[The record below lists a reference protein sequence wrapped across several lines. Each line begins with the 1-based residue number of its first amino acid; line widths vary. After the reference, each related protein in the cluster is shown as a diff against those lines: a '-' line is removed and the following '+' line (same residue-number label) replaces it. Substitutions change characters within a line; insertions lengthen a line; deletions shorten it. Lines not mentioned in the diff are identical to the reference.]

1 MEAVADNNV
10 GSEVVV
16 NDVGPRDGLQ
26 NDSTAVTPRD
36 RIRLIESLL
45 AAGLKSIEAAS
56 FVSPKAV
63 PKMAGAN
70 QVFAALDQQ
79 AAEFSALVPNMK
91 GYELAK
97 AAGARSIAVVLS
109 ATETMNQKNIN
120 MSLDET
126 ISVCKDIV
134 KLSKRE
140 GIKPRAY
147 VSVAIEC
154 PYEGLVEDRTI
165 VELTDMMFTA
175 GAEEV
180 IIADTIG
187 AGNPAQVKSL
197 FSLLVAEFGAPRLS
211 AHFHDTRAFALAN
224 AWQAL
229 ECGIRKFDAS
239 IAGLGG
245 CPFAPGAAGNLA
257 TEDLVLMLNQAGFN
271 TGIDIDKLLA
281 SVELIKQLVQH
292 PVGGRTL
299 AYLRGSATA

>member
-299 AYLRGSATA
+299 AYLRGSAAA

>member
-1 MEAVADNNV
+1 MEHII
-10 GSEVVV
+10 V

-26 NDSTAVTPRD
+26 NDATTVTPQD

-45 AAGLKSIEAAS
+45 AAGLKSIEVAS

-63 PKMAGAN
+63 PKMAGADK
-70 QVFAALDQQ
+70 VLAALDQEVAQ
-79 AAEFSALVPNMK
+79 FSVLIPNMK

-97 AAGARSIAVVLS
+97 EAGARRIAVVLS

-120 MSLDET
+120 MSLDAA
-126 ISVCKDIV
+126 ISVCQDIMRLSGKDGV
-134 KLSKRE
+134 
-140 GIKPRAY
+140 KPRAY
-147 VSVAIEC
+147 ISVAFEC
-154 PYEGLVEDRTI
+154 PYEGLVDEGKI
-165 VELTDMMFTA
+165 VELTAMMFES
-175 GAEEV
+175 GAQEV

-197 FSLLVAEFGAPRLS
+197 FTRLVSEFGASKLS

-257 TEDLVLMLNQAGFN
+257 TEDLVLMLNQSGFD
-271 TGIDIDKLLA
+271 TGIDIDKLLE
-281 SVELIKQLVQH
+281 SVELIRQLVRHQ
-292 PVGGRTL
+292 VGGRSL
-299 AYLRGSATA
+299 AYLRSGK